1 MSSMSS
7 EEREV
12 IVVGGGPVGLAIA
25 SALDYYGVKVTLIE
39 KKTSTSFLAKS
50 ITLSGRTMEHF
61 RRIGLEKAVQN
72 AAYPRNMPVM
82 LRTCTSVLNGYCP
95 FSEKLSS
102 WGDIIDGVPGCKF
115 LFFQEGASVC
125 APLLCPQFALE
136 PVLKRHLEDNGSKN
150 VQMLW
155 GWEVDALEQSDEAV
169 TIRAVPVQEGEGD
182 GVEGKQEGKIF
193 RAKYIVACDGGSSPV
208 RKIMGLQTYGKY
220 VVARAIRIMFKSDVL
235 ATRQLEEKSFGMN
248 IVLPNTIGASL
259 LINLNAKGDFALQ
272 ISLPPNTSDELVESH
287 VRNASQ
293 CIVEIVG
300 ADIPH
305 VVTAV
310 SGYNMHALMS
320 TKFNVGRCFFAGDSA
335 HQWLPTGG
343 MGLNSGVGDAFN
355 LAWKL
360 NAVLKGYGGLHLLD
374 SYAAERKPKNDTT
387 RRFVLSVKYA
397 MGGFRQTL
405 VGLLLSNFLT
415 RFFVGRI
422 LQKPMFAQFTSAL
435 HLVFGYHYLHSNV
448 IDYDFD
454 VQELLHVN
462 TSTTNAYVPMTLPGL
477 RAPHLPLPGCSSILD
492 LFGKQFVFL
501 AIGGQESDCPELR
514 RELEL
519 RGVPVTIYAY
529 PKLPELVALY
539 DRKYFVVRPDG
550 IISWRSDIQPSKE
563 EAVRVARVITGELPV
578 RRVTPRKPRAIP
590 ILAGSVSSLLGSFG
604 IVGLHELTNL
614 PFRTTV
620 GVGLGLFWFLTLCRT
635 WPPKKNV
642 ESTGRHK
649 AALVRQFGQAKES
662 LEIESKSTQKFGP
675 GDVLVSVHAAS
686 VNPIDVKIRQGYGSS
701 LVHCIA
707 RSRGHDIFPLLLGH
721 DCSGEVVAVGDDVT
735 QFAVGD
741 QVYGV
746 SAAGF
751 GRGTHAQLVPLD
763 EDSVALKPPSLEHR
777 DAASLPYVAV
787 TAFSALVDCV
797 GLSRNN
803 ARGKRVLIHGGTGG
817 IGSFAVQLLKAWGVE
832 VTVTCSEDNIPLAH
846 RLGADLAFD
855 YRKGDFSQVLHGY
868 DVVLDTIGS
877 DYERRSL
884 SVLKTYG
891 GASYVT
897 VVTPYIT
904 FLSTL
909 GPILGAIA
917 YLWVYRCK
925 VVLNRLIGGR
935 AFYYVTAKPSRAT
948 LEEVREMVER
958 GEIRPV
964 VEAAYPLEEI
974 ILAHQHVEDGHTR
987 GKVVVTMP

>member
-1 MSSMSS
+1 MSSQ
-7 EEREV
+7 EREV

-25 SALDYYGVKVTLIE
+25 SVLDYYGVQVTLIE
-39 KKTSTSFLAKS
+39 KKASTSFLAKAVF
-50 ITLSGRTMEHF
+50 LSGRTLEHF
-61 RRIGLEKAVQN
+61 RRIGLEEAVLS
-72 AAYPRNMPVM
+72 AAYPRDMPVM
-82 LRTCTSVLNGYCP
+82 LRVCTSVLNGYCP
-95 FSEKLSS
+95 FSDRFSS

-115 LFFQEGASVC
+115 LFFQEGVSVC
-125 APLLCPQFALE
+125 APLLCPQLVLE
-136 PVLKRHLEDNGSKN
+136 PVLKKHLEDNGNKN

-155 GWEVDALEQSDEAV
+155 GWEVDALEQSDEGV
-169 TIRAVPVQEGEGD
+169 TVRAVPVQEGEGD

-193 RAKYIVACDGGSSPV
+193 RAKYVVACDGGSSPV
-208 RKIMGLQTYGKY
+208 RKMIGLQTYGKY
-220 VVARAIRIMFKSDVL
+220 VVARAISIMFKSDAL
-235 ATRQLEEKSFGMN
+235 AARQLEEKSLGMN
-248 IVLPNTIGASL
+248 IVLSRNFGTSM
-259 LINLNAKGDFALQ
+259 LINLNAKGDFILHIAL
-272 ISLPPNTSDELVESH
+272 SPNTPDELVQSH
-287 VRNASQ
+287 VRNASR
-293 CIVEIVG
+293 CVVEIVG

-335 HQWLPTGG
+335 HQWVPAGG

-360 NAVLKGYGGLHLLD
+360 NAVLKGYGGPHLLD
-374 SYAAERKPKNDTT
+374 SYAAERKPKTDSV
-387 RRFVLSVKYA
+387 RRFALSFGDTA
-397 MGGFRQTL
+397 GGFGQTL
-405 VGLLLSNFLT
+405 LGVLLSNLLT
-415 RFFVGRI
+415 RFVVGR
-422 LQKPMFAQFTSAL
+422 LLRKPMLAQFTCGQKM
-435 HLVFGYHYLHSNV
+435 VFGYHYLHSNV

-462 TSTTNAYVPMTLPGL
+462 TNITNAYVPMTLPGL

-501 AIGGQESDCPELR
+501 AIGGQETDCPELR
-514 RELEL
+514 RELES
-519 RGVPVTIYAY
+519 RGVPVAIYAY

-578 RRVTPRKPRAIP
+578 RRVTPRKSRAVP
-590 ILAGSVSSLLGSFG
+590 ILAASVSSLLVSFG
-604 IVGLHELTNL
+604 IVGFLHELTNL

-635 WPPKKNV
+635 WPPKRNV

-662 LEIESKSTQKFGP
+662 LEIESKFTQKFGP
-675 GDVLVSVHAAS
+675 RDVLISVHATS

-701 LVHCIA
+701 LIHHIA
-707 RSRGHDIFPLLLGH
+707 RSRGHSIFPLLLGR
-721 DCSGEVVAVGDDVT
+721 DCSGEVVAIGDDVT

-751 GRGTHAQLVPLD
+751 GHGTHAQLVPLD

-787 TAFSALVDCV
+787 TVFSALVDCV

-817 IGSFAVQLLKAWGVE
+817 IGSFAVQLLKAWGAE

-884 SVLKTYG
+884 SVLKIYG

-904 FLSTL
+904 LLSTL
-909 GPILGAIA
+909 GPILGVVA
-917 YLWVYRCK
+917 YSWVYRCK
-925 VVLNRLIGGR
+925 AVLNRLIGGR
-935 AFYYVTAKPSRAT
+935 AFYYAAAKPSRAA

-974 ILAHQHVEDGHTR
+974 VLAHQHVEDGHTR

>member
-1 MSSMSS
+1 MSS

-39 KKTSTSFLAKS
+39 KKPSTSFLAKAVF
-50 ITLSGRTMEHF
+50 LSGRTLEHF
-61 RRIGLEKAVQN
+61 RRIGLEEAVLS
-72 AAYPRNMPVM
+72 ASYPRDMPVM
-82 LRTCTSVLNGYCP
+82 MRACTSVLNGSCL
-95 FSEKLSS
+95 FSNKFSS
-102 WGDIIDGVPGCKF
+102 WGDIVDGVPGCRF
-115 LFFQEGASVC
+115 LFFQEGASMC
-125 APLLCPQFALE
+125 APLLCPQSMLE
-136 PVLKRHLEDNGSKN
+136 PVLKRHLEDKGSKN

-155 GWEVDALEQSDEAV
+155 GWEVDAIEQSDEGV
-169 TIRAVPVQEGEGD
+169 TIRAMPVHEGEGE
-182 GVEGKQEGKIF
+182 GEGIEGKQRGKTF
-193 RAKYIVACDGGSSPV
+193 HAKYVVACDGGSSPI

-220 VVARAIRIMFKSDVL
+220 MVARAISIMFKSDAL
-235 ATRQLEEKSFGMN
+235 AARQLEDKSLGLNLVFSRNFGVSML
-248 IVLPNTIGASL
+248 V
-259 LINLNAKGDFALQ
+259 NLNTKGDFILH
-272 ISLPPNTSDELVESH
+272 ITLPPSTSDELLESYVH
-287 VRNASQ
+287 NASQ
-293 CIVEIVG
+293 CVVEIVG

-305 VVTAV
+305 VVVAV
-310 SGYNMHALMS
+310 SGYNMHGLMS

-335 HQWLPTGG
+335 HQWLPAGG
-343 MGLNSGVGDAFN
+343 LGLNSGVGDAFN
-355 LAWKL
+355 IAWKL
-360 NAVLKGYGGLHLLD
+360 NAVLKGYGGPYLLD
-374 SYAAERKPKNDTT
+374 SYAAERKPKTDSV
-387 RRFVLSVKYA
+387 RRFALSFGGTV
-397 MGGFRQTL
+397 GGFGQKIFG
-405 VGLLLSNFLT
+405 VLLSNSITCFFL
-415 RFFVGRI
+415 GRV
-422 LQKPMFAQFTSAL
+422 LRKPMMAQYASGQKM
-435 HLVFGYHYLHSNV
+435 VFGYHYLYSNI

-477 RAPHLPLPGCSSILD
+477 RAPHLPIPGCSSILD

-501 AIGGQESDCPELR
+501 AIGGQETDCPELR
-514 RELEL
+514 SELES
-519 RGVPVTIYAY
+519 RGVPVAMYAY
-529 PKLPELVALY
+529 PKFPELVTLY
-539 DRKYFVVRPDG
+539 NRKYFVVRPDG
-550 IISWRSDIQPSKE
+550 IIAWRSDIQPSKK
-563 EAVRVARVITGELPV
+563 EATRVARVITGDLPV
-578 RRVTPRKPRAIP
+578 RRVTQRKPRALP
-590 ILAGSVSSLLGSFG
+590 ILAGSVSSLLVSFG
-604 IVGLHELTNL
+604 VVSFLHEVTNL

-649 AALVRQFGQAKES
+649 AALVRQFGQAKKS
-662 LEIESKSTQKFGP
+662 LEIESKFTQKFGP
-675 GDVLVSVHAAS
+675 RDVLISVHAVS

-701 LVHCIA
+701 LLHLIA
-707 RSRGHDIFPLLLGH
+707 RYRGHNTFPLLLGR
-721 DCSGEVVAVGDDVT
+721 DCSGEIVAVGDDVT

-751 GRGTHAQLVPLD
+751 GHGTHAQLVPLD

-787 TAFSALVDCV
+787 TVFSALVDCV
-797 GLSRNN
+797 RLSRNN

-817 IGSFAVQLLKAWGVE
+817 IGSFAVQLLKAWGAE

-846 RLGADLAFD
+846 RLGADFAFN
-855 YRKGDFSQVLHGY
+855 YRMGDFSKVLHGY

-877 DYERRSL
+877 DYEQRSL

-904 FLSTL
+904 LLSTL

-917 YLWVYRCK
+917 YSWVYRWK
-925 VVLNRLIGGR
+925 AVLNRLIGGR
-935 AFYYVTAKPSRAT
+935 AFYYATAKPSRTA
-948 LEEVREMVER
+948 LEEVREMVEK

-964 VEAAYPLEEI
+964 VEAAYPLEDI
-974 ILAHQHVEDGHTR
+974 VLAHQHVEDGHTR